1 MARKRKVL
9 DIYRGRDPRQIPTY
23 GIWESAFLLKIPPN
37 TLRSW
42 IFGRSYD
49 TERYGKR
56 EFQPLIMLPDP
67 NLHLLSFV
75 NLVEAH
81 VLDAIRYK
89 HKIPLPNVR
98 SAIEHLRDK
107 YGSEHPLAEFWFQQ
121 AGLDLIVDV
130 AGQLENVSRK
140 GQIEIRE
147 WITAY
152 LTRIERDPTGS
163 AVALYP
169 YLTRHPQQVEGEPK
183 LVLTD
188 PRISF
193 GKAILVGAGVPTAVV
208 ADRHKAGETYAE
220 LALDYGCEA
229 SEIKEAVRYEDALPK
244 AA

>member
-1 MARKRKVL
+1 MARRKRR
-9 DIYRGRDPRQIPTY
+9 DIYGGRDPRHIPTY
-23 GIWESAFLLKIPPN
+23 SVWQSAFLLKIPPN

-42 IFGRSYD
+42 VYGRDYD

-56 EFQPLIMLPDP
+56 KFRPLITLPDEDKP
-67 NLHLLSFV
+67 LLSFV

-89 HKIPLPNVR
+89 HRIPLPNVR
-98 SAIEHLRDK
+98 SAIEHLREK
-107 YGSEHPLAEFWFQQ
+107 YGSQHPLAEFWFQQ

-130 AGQLENVSRK
+130 AGRLENVSKR
-140 GQIEIRE
+140 GQLEIRE

-152 LTRIERDPTGS
+152 LTRIDRDPAGS

-169 YLTRHPQQVEGEPK
+169 YLTRHPQQVKGEPK
-183 LVLTD
+183 IVLID

-193 GKAILVGAGVPTAVV
+193 GKAILVTVGVPTAVI
-208 ADRHKAGETYAE
+208 ADRHEAGEPINE
-220 LALDYGCEA
+220 LAIDYGCEA
-229 SEIKEAVRYEDALPK
+229 SEIKQAIDYERALPK